1 MTNGDFNLFPQEG
14 ESREQHAHR
23 FEEAMLAEDW
33 HLRFQANG
41 ASHRALGE
49 ALAEETDP
57 EKIVALTEQRGESL
71 VRGLGSGA
79 LSLWKD
85 GVLAERAQ
93 FEADFG
99 RPGHE

>member
-1 MTNGDFNLFPQEG
+1 MADGDFNLFPQEG

-33 HLRFQANG
+33 RLRFQANG
-41 ASHRALGE
+41 ASYRALGE
-49 ALAEETDP
+49 ALGEETDP
-57 EKIVALTEQRGESL
+57 DKIMALTEQRGESL

-85 GVLAERAQ
+85 DVIAERKQ

-99 RPGHE
+99 NGQ